1 MMEKEQYEVFFNT
14 SIKNIK
20 KALDENYLSIFAG
33 AGISANSDLPTWS
46 KLIEDISKD
55 LYGDKEHKEN
65 NLVLAEKFYNQFGEN
80 YYYQKLNEFIPSD
93 KQPNDLHKKIVRLNI
108 KNLITTNWDN
118 LFEKAIDDEGC
129 FYDIIKKD
137 EDIGFTTGF
146 SKLIKMHGSL
156 ENQNIVFKE
165 DDYLKYSDNF
175 PLIEN
180 YIKGIFSTDLVV
192 LMGYSLSDSNVK
204 QIISWVN
211 SKASNIKPVY
221 FIKIDKKFDKLEFD
235 FYKNKNIYIL
245 YLDEIY
251 EKNNNVLNL
260 FFNDIDKNYLIVNE
274 LNDQEING
282 KVEEF
287 LQKYINCKF
296 VILKSFI
303 KDFTNYFKLDTEDI
317 SFYIDRIS
325 INNKK
330 LIDFVDEKNYEA
342 IANLTKTLI
351 CINGK
356 YIKPDYKD
364 EQDIE
369 NILYFNHDDIEKKIK
384 ELSVKDL
391 SGEEELSL
399 AFWLYQNKHYIQ
411 SYNTLKRV
419 SKNAFKNKDYTTWFI
434 SEINRKNFIFKDVAE
449 ENEEQIRDYLKEM
462 DKVDIDELYLKLP
475 KKNRLEVKSLKELDN
490 YINENLIETN
500 ELEKKISRD
509 YYNYKNG
516 GFYMNKNIDLISN
529 IFQKILN
536 IEIDL
541 KLIGSLESIYGNVV
555 KSFLIY
561 SANEGLKQEKNN
573 EDVFI
578 DISIYIFSF
587 AIKYIEYRDLEN
599 IFREY
604 FKQSYVLKLDNNED
618 INKIYKNICKNFI
631 TQGFLTTKYSK
642 LFNNFLV
649 FSSWINLTQE
659 NFDLIIDNFNKKLE
673 NNLLGISQYD
683 SMNYFLSNQYYKN
696 KELKFDNIA
705 DIIKKYINAFL
716 SGRFGGY
723 NVLALKSS
731 NMFYSVFNILINKKI
746 KLEDS
751 FNPKISEF
759 ITNLKNKN
767 IDDKYYYVIYF
778 LRGLA
783 HIVAKDMQKEIDDFN
798 LEIYNQ
804 VKNENKDLYTLE
816 LGLCLYD
823 DKKLSKD
830 EYKKVFFKI
839 KERAKEYEKK
849 ISKMEFNSLDEI
861 MKILYIIEKNEKRIF
876 GKDNE

>member
-1 MMEKEQYEVFFNT
+1 MEKEQYEVFFNT

-33 AGISANSDLPTWS
+33 AGISVDSDLPTWD

-55 LYGDKEHKEN
+55 LYGNREHKEN

-80 YYYQKLNEFIPSD
+80 YYYQKLNEFIPND

-221 FIKIDKKFDKLEFD
+221 LIKIDKKFDKLEFD

-251 EKNNNVLNL
+251 KKDNYDYSFCKNEINNSVDNVLNL
-260 FFNDIDKNYLIVNE
+260 FLNDIDKNYLIVDK
-274 LNDQEING
+274 LNNQEIND

-287 LQKYINCKF
+287 LQKYRNCKF
-296 VILKSFI
+296 VILKSFV
-303 KDFTNYFKLDTEDI
+303 KDFKNYFTLDTEDI
-317 SFYIDRIS
+317 SFDIDCIS

-330 LIDFVDEKNYEA
+330 LIDFVDEKNYKA

-351 CINGK
+351 YINSK
-356 YIKPDYKD
+356 FIEPDYKD
-364 EQDIE
+364 EKDIE
-369 NILYFNHDDIEKKIK
+369 NILYFNYDNIEKEIK
-384 ELSVKDL
+384 KLSSKDL
-391 SGEEELSL
+391 SSEEELSL
-399 AFWLYQNKHYIQ
+399 AFWLYQNEHYIQ

-419 SKNAFKNKDYTTWFI
+419 SKNAFKNKNYTTWFI
-434 SEINRKNFIFKDVAE
+434 SEINRKNFIFKGVTE
-449 ENEEQIRDYLKEM
+449 ENKEQIKDYLKEM
-462 DKVDIDELYLKLP
+462 NKVDIDELYLKLP
-475 KKNRLEVKSLKELDN
+475 KKNRLEVKSLKELDS
-490 YINENLIETN
+490 YINKNLIKIN
-500 ELEKKISRD
+500 ELQEKISRD
-509 YYNYKNG
+509 YNNYKNG
-516 GFYMNKNIDLISN
+516 GFNINNNIYLISN

-561 SANEGLKQEKNN
+561 YANEGLKREKEIKDIEKEENKEYIFIN
-573 EDVFI
+573 I
-578 DISIYIFSF
+578 DIYLFSF
-587 AIKYIEYRDLEN
+587 AIRYIENQNLKN
-599 IFREY
+599 IFGEY

-631 TQGFLTTKYSK
+631 THGFITTKYSK
-642 LFNNFLV
+642 LFDNFLV

-659 NFDLIIDNFNKKLE
+659 NFDLIIN
-673 NNLLGISQYD
+673 
-683 SMNYFLSNQYYKN
+683 
-696 KELKFDNIA
+696 
-705 DIIKKYINAFL
+705 
-716 SGRFGGY
+716 
-723 NVLALKSS
+723 
-731 NMFYSVFNILINKKI
+731 
-746 KLEDS
+746 S
-751 FNPKISEF
+751 FNE
-759 ITNLKNKN
+759 
-767 IDDKYYYVIYF
+767 
-778 LRGLA
+778 
-783 HIVAKDMQKEIDDFN
+783 
-798 LEIYNQ
+798 
-804 VKNENKDLYTLE
+804 
-816 LGLCLYD
+816 
-823 DKKLSKD
+823 KL
-830 EYKKVFFKI
+830 
-839 KERAKEYEKK
+839 
-849 ISKMEFNSLDEI
+849 
-861 MKILYIIEKNEKRIF
+861 
-876 GKDNE
+876 